1 MAADAFIQCRVSH
14 AAKAALRASAQRQNL
29 TESAL
34 LLRLLATAFQVD
46 AGPAAARV
54 EGARKV
60 PRDSRLYVRLKPD
73 DRLLL
78 AERAVARHLPAAT
91 YVSMLLRTHLRG
103 LPPLPHEELRALRR
117 SVAALDAVGRH
128 LNQIARSAS
137 QGVRPVGPSRE
148 HVATMLK
155 ISQALR
161 DHVTALIEA
170 NCTSWATGYPHE
182 RV

>member
-103 LPPLPHEELRALRR
+103 LSPLPHEELTALRR
-117 SVAALDAVGRH
+117 SVAALDAVGRL
-128 LNQIARSAS
+128 LNQIARAAN
-137 QGVRPVGPSRE
+137 QGGRVVGPSRE
-148 HVATMLK
+148 HVSTMLK
-155 ISQALR
+155 ICEGLR
-161 DHVTALIEA
+161 DHVAALISK
-170 NCTSWATGYPHE
+170 NLLSWTAGHTREHL
-182 RV
+182 